1 VRVVFDTNVFISAF
15 VVPESLSAQA
25 CRRAITREFDL
36 VTSVAIL
43 TELAGKLRTKFGW
56 EQPRV
61 TEALKAIS
69 RLAEVLR
76 TTPHLEIAA
85 DPADNRVLECA
96 ESAEADLIVTGDPH
110 LLRLKTFGRTGIVR
124 VAAFLR
130 TLG

>member
-1 VRVVFDTNVFISAF
+1 MRVVFDTNVFISAF
-15 VVPESLSAQA
+15 VVPESLSAQVY
-25 CRRAITREFDL
+25 RRAIVREFDL

-56 EQPRV
+56 EEPRA

-85 DPADNRVLECA
+85 DPADNRILECA
-96 ESAEADLIVTGDPH
+96 ESAKADLIVTGDPH

-124 VAAFLR
+124 VAPFLR